1 MVTDAAAT
9 EATNASAPNAGA
21 ATMAPD
27 LPVRIPSLDGLRAV
41 SIGLVLFA
49 HSVSTRNAP
58 AILDNDLFGS
68 LGNVGVRF
76 FFVISG
82 FLITTLLLRDIDRHG
97 RIRLGLFYQRRALRI
112 LPAALVYI
120 LAIWAAYAFGL
131 LDLRYQHLSET
142 HAASGVPHLLH
153 ALSFSYNYQLD
164 YSWYYNHLWT
174 LSVEEQFYLLW
185 PFVLVYLGG
194 TRGVRIVVAAI
205 FVVPVIRLLMHLS
218 GDLPELAL
226 SRHFQAVCD
235 AIACGC
241 LGALFY
247 NRIFRNRFAVALA
260 GWPALPLGGL
270 CVAVGYGLAFVS
282 APVAYVLGQSL
293 ANAGILLLLLHVIR
307 HPLGLGGRLL
317 NSAPFVAVGTLSY
330 SLYLWQ
336 QPFLYFRGS
345 SWFDA
350 FPQNLVLALLAALA
364 SYALVE
370 RPFLALKDRLGAGR
384 ALAPQAQPAAQM
396 PLP

>member
-1 MVTDAAAT
+1 MPRAPRLPGRI
-9 EATNASAPNAGA
+9 AS
-21 ATMAPD
+21 
-27 LPVRIPSLDGLRAV
+27 IDGLRAV

-49 HSVSTRNAP
+49 HGVSTRGAP
-58 AILDNDLFGS
+58 PILDNEAFGS

-112 LPAALVYI
+112 LPAALTYI
-120 LAIWAAYAFGL
+120 LVIWALYLGGM

-142 HAASGVPHLLH
+142 HADSALPHLLQ
-153 ALSFSYNYQLD
+153 ALSFTYNYRLD
-164 YSWYYNHLWT
+164 YNWYYNHLWT

-185 PFVLVYLGG
+185 PFVLVYLGV
-194 TRGVRIVVAAI
+194 TRGIRVVVAAI
-205 FVVPVIRLLMHLS
+205 FVVPAVRLLMHLYA
-218 GDLPELAL
+218 GLPELAL

-235 AIACGC
+235 AIAFGC

-247 NRIFRNRFAVALA
+247 NRVFRHRAAVVLA

-270 CVAVGYGLAFVS
+270 CIGLGYGLAFVS
-282 APVAYVLGQSL
+282 PPLAYVFGQSL
-293 ANAGILLLLLHVIR
+293 ANAGILFVLMHAIR
-307 HPLGLGGRLL
+307 HPGGLPGRVL
-317 NSAPFVAVGTLSY
+317 NSAPFVFVGTLSY

-336 QPFLYFRGS
+336 EPFLYFRGG

-350 FPQNLVLALLAALA
+350 FPQNLVLAFAAA
-364 SYALVE
+364 VVSYSFVE
-370 RPFLALKDRLGAGR
+370 RPFLAIKDRLGSRRPADAGMVPGPGR
-384 ALAPQAQPAAQM
+384 LPQP
-396 PLP
+396 